1 MKIFLTVSALVI
13 TVKLMAEHRPSATN
27 GTDVIKRHQSCDI
40 QTGSISFAQSVREKP
55 RIAAINQ

>member
-1 MKIFLTVSALVI
+1 MKIFLTVSASVVN
-13 TVKLMAEHRPSATN
+13 VKLMAEHRPSATN

-40 QTGSISFAQSVREKP
+40 QTGSISFAQSMREKP